1 VKKKIIIAATSAR
14 AFAEAACASGDEV
27 VTLDAFADADLNSI
41 ASEAYQVNMQD
52 WQIDIDDF
60 IRQFVKINLDN
71 VHGFCYASL
80 FDAVP
85 ELLNWVATRV
95 PIIGN
100 SAETLKKAKAI
111 SFFEL
116 LDTLDIVHPKVSL
129 DYPQAPGHWLS
140 KSVGGCG
147 GTHVK
152 LAKEHDLGDY
162 FQQEIVGEPVSMLFV
177 ANGKVSQ
184 LIGFNRQLVA
194 PTIVLPYR
202 YAGAVGSVK
211 LPDSVVEAFCNAAKK
226 LTNAM
231 GLVGINSLDAVLCDE
246 KLSILELNP
255 RLSASFE
262 LYPNLWDVHLQ
273 ACNGI
278 LTGLHINN
286 ASRAK
291 MTIFAD
297 KDIEID
303 IDFAW
308 PNWTADLPNQDLARN
323 RILKDAPICS
333 VLAEAETAELA
344 FINLLERAKQL
355 REMMR

>member
-1 VKKKIIIAATSAR
+1 MQKKLIIAATSAR
-14 AFAEAACASGDEV
+14 AYTKAACASGDEV
-27 VTLDAFADADLNSI
+27 ITLDAFADADLNSI
-41 ASEAYQVNMQD
+41 ASETYQVKIQD
-52 WQIDIDDF
+52 WQIEIDDF
-60 IRQFVKINLDN
+60 KRQFVKIDFTN
-71 VHGFCYASL
+71 VHGFCYGSL

-85 ELLNWVATRV
+85 ELLNWVATKV

-100 SAETLKKAKAI
+100 SAETLKKAKSF

-129 DYPQAPGHWLS
+129 DYPQAPDRWLS

-152 LAKEHDLGDY
+152 LAKEYDLGDY
-162 FQQEIVGEPVSMLFV
+162 FQKEIIGEPVSMLFV
-177 ANGKVSQ
+177 ANGKETQ
-184 LIGFNRQLVA
+184 LVGFNRQLVA
-194 PTIVLPYR
+194 PTIGLPYR
-202 YAGAVGSVK
+202 YAGAVGSLQ
-211 LPDSVVEAFCNAAKK
+211 LPDSVVKAFCNAAKK

-231 GLVGINSLDAVLCDE
+231 GLLGINSLDAVLHDE
-246 KLSILELNP
+246 TLSILELNP

-278 LTGLHINN
+278 LTSLPISNSTH
-286 ASRAK
+286 AK
-291 MTIFAD
+291 LTIFAD
-297 KDIEID
+297 EDIVID
-303 IDFAW
+303 RGFAW

-323 RILKDAPICS
+323 RILKDTPICT

-344 FINLLERAKQL
+344 YINLLERAKQL
-355 REMMR
+355 REMMK